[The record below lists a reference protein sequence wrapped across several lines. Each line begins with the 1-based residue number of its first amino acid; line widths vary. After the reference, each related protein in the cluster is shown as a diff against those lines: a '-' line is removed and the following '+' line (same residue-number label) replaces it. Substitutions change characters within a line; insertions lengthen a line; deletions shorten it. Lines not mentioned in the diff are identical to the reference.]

1 MAFGIGPKL
10 TLAPNVED
18 GAYGLLKN
26 ISEVAKQN
34 LKMIVLTNP
43 GERVM
48 DADFGVGL
56 KRYLFELSN
65 TQIKQVIRQKIIDQ
79 VSKYLPYVRVDNV
92 NVASSRSN
100 PNTLG
105 VRIEYSIPSSGLR
118 RQTMDIKVS

>member
-10 TLAPNVED
+10 TLAPTEED

-34 LKMIVLTNP
+34 MKMIVLTNP

-48 DADFGVGL
+48 DINFGVGL

-65 TQIKQVIRQKIIDQ
+65 TEIKQVIRQRIADQ
-79 VSKYLPYVRVDNV
+79 VSKYLPYVRVSNIGVFTPRGNDNGL
-92 NVASSRSN
+92 A
-100 PNTLG
+100 
-105 VRIEYSIPSSGLR
+105 VRIEYTIPSSGLS